1 MASELPGKARRA
13 KVPLAIVAAIGQN
26 GVIGKGRGLPWHLPS
41 DLKHFRA
48 VTMGKPLL
56 MGRKTFESIG
66 RPLPGR
72 ETIIVTGDPAYNPAG
87 PGKACPIYIAHD
99 IEAALAL
106 GEERA
111 HAMAAEEIIVA
122 GGRTL
127 YKNLIGR
134 AERLHL
140 TFVDLAPEGA
150 VRFPA
155 IDWSQWREVSR
166 ERPRP
171 TAKDEATFTFA
182 NFERCSLPL

>member
-72 ETIIVTGDPAYNPAG
+72 ETIIVTSDPAYNPAG
-87 PGKACPIYIAHD
+87 PGKACPFIFPLILKPPPR
-99 IEAALAL
+99 LAKS
-106 GEERA
+106 A
-111 HAMAAEEIIVA
+111 
-122 GGRTL
+122 
-127 YKNLIGR
+127 
-134 AERLHL
+134 
-140 TFVDLAPEGA
+140 
-150 VRFPA
+150 
-155 IDWSQWREVSR
+155 
-166 ERPRP
+166 RPP
-171 TAKDEATFTFA
+171 
-182 NFERCSLPL
+182 S